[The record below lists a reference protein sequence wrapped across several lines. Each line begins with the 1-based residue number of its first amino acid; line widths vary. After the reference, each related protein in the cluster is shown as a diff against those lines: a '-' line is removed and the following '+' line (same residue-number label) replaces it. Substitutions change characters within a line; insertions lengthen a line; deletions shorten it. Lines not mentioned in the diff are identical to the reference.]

1 MKFPKA
7 VVFFCNDEVFLH
19 NRILQREIAAK
30 YPGALWIPDLSDK
43 LLKHGIPMMTG
54 DVALELIN
62 IGKLNP
68 SDIWLIQEDISSDA
82 DKLIQLGSIGKVLF
96 CFESPLFAANFYQE
110 LPELSRQFDH
120 CIIFDGAIINS
131 FPRVA
136 SHKLFFPSYGSTIQL
151 KNLDWSKRKYLVM
164 VAGNKYWNII
174 RHPIRQILANIR
186 DFLFVTPKRFSESMG
201 SIQLHDKRLAAIAY
215 FGKKGKLDLFGRGW
229 QSLINL
235 PSQWQNELSDVIQ
248 KLKPSLCADKQETIS
263 QYKYAL
269 CFENIE
275 FSGYVTEKIFDC
287 LAAGV
292 VPIYWGAPDINNF
305 VPSECFIDAHKFNS
319 FQELDVYLEQMSEEM
334 WSQMLNHG
342 YIFMK
347 GHLGQQYTYNAFAQR
362 IEKMLFA

>member
-1 MKFPKA
+1 MVALCTESAAFSENQ
-7 VVFFCNDEVFLH
+7 VL
-19 NRILQREIAAK
+19 RREIAGK
-30 YPGALWIPDLSDK
+30 YPGALWVPELADK
-43 LLKHGIPMMTG
+43 LLQRDIFMVTG
-54 DVALELIN
+54 DVALRQVRAGEVRPTEIWVIEEDRSSEAEELIR
-62 IGKLNP
+62 
-68 SDIWLIQEDISSDA
+68 
-82 DKLIQLGSIGKVLF
+82 LGATAKVLL

-110 LPELSRQFDH
+110 LPKLSRQFDH

-136 SHKLFFPSYGSTIQL
+136 SHKLFFPSFDSNIQF
-151 KNLDWSKRKYLVM
+151 KNKQNWRKRKYLVM
-164 VAGNKYWNII
+164 VAGNKYWIII

-186 DFLFVTPKRFSESMG
+186 DFLFKIPKRFSESMG
-201 SIQLHDKRLAAIAY
+201 SVQLHDKRLAAIAY
-215 FGKKGKLDLFGRGW
+215 FGKKGKLDLFGSGW

-248 KLKPSLCADKQETIS
+248 KLKPSLCTDKHETIA

-275 FSGYVTEKIFDC
+275 FSGYITEKIFDC

-292 VPIYWGAPDINNF
+292 VPIYWGAPDINKF
-305 VPSECFIDAHKFNS
+305 VPNECFINAHKFNS
-319 FQELDVYLEQMSEEM
+319 FQELDLYLEQMSEEM
-334 WSQMLNHG
+334 WLKMLNHG

-362 IEKMLFA
+362 IEKMLFV